1 MTRQLSKLK
10 NETLQNELH
19 DKLLHLSPDN
29 NTAESIDKIEQRF
42 TLSLQSTFDKLAFLR
57 SVTISPK
64 RKSWVTS
71 EILKAIK
78 ERDRAYKKASQSH
91 CPQEKKERKHLRAL
105 VSNSLDTAKSRYL
118 ESRLTKAQSSKE
130 RCHEL
135 RAIGMAKPKTQL
147 L

>member
-1 MTRQLSKLK
+1 M
-10 NETLQNELH
+10 
-19 DKLLHLSPDN
+19 
-29 NTAESIDKIEQRF
+29 F
-42 TLSLQSTFDKLAFLR
+42 TY
-57 SVTISPK
+57 
-64 RKSWVTS
+64 
-71 EILKAIK
+71 EILKAMR

-135 RAIGMAKPKTQL
+135 RAIGMAKPKTPTALKHFSSGALKSILQL
-147 L
+147 